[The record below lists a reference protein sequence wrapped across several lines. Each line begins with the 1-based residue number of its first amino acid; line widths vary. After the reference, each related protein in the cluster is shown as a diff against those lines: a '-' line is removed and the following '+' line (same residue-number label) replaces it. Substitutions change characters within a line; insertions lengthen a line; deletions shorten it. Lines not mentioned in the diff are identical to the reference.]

1 VARPAAAEP
10 APVIHVTI
18 GRVEVR
24 AAAPAGPAPARGSS
38 APAVPTLA
46 EYLRRRDRRD
56 R

>member
-24 AAAPAGPAPARGSS
+24 AAAPAGPAPARRPS